1 MILSLY
7 RVITTLG
14 APAISGYLHYRKA
27 QGKEDSERFTERLG
41 FAGVLRPSGAVIW
54 IHAASVGESLS
65 MLSLIDRLIDQW
77 PNLRILLTT
86 GTVTSAHLMAER
98 LSGDV
103 IHQYVPVDRLAY
115 VRRFIDH
122 WRPNLVLWAESE
134 FWPNLITEVSDRNI
148 PLILINGRISPR
160 SFEGWQN
167 LRSLIRQIL
176 KRFTLCLGQTEE
188 DAERLRH
195 LGAPSAKCVG
205 NLKFASPPLPADSEN
220 LAELETAL
228 SGRTCWLAASTHPGE
243 EEIIW
248 GSHEENA
255 TKFECLLTIIV
266 PRHSNRG
273 AEIAERLTAL
283 GAKVARRSTGELI
296 DKDTQVYIADTMGE
310 LGLFFRLCD
319 VVFMGKSLVP
329 LGGQNLLEP
338 ARLGCAILHGKH
350 MANFDKIAARMND
363 AGAVQLTPDGDAL
376 TATVARLLSND
387 KLRATLSERARDF
400 AEAEAGV
407 LDNVVTELTGYL
419 NAIHERN

>member
-1 MILSLY
+1 
-7 RVITTLG
+7 
-14 APAISGYLHYRKA
+14 
-27 QGKEDSERFTERLG
+27 
-41 FAGVLRPSGAVIW
+41 
-54 IHAASVGESLS
+54 

-98 LSGDV
+98 LPGDV

-205 NLKFASPPLPADSEN
+205 NLKFASLPLPADSEN
-220 LAELETAL
+220 LAELEIAL

-273 AEIAERLTAL
+273 AEIAKRLTAL

-329 LGGQNLLEP
+329 LGGQNLREP

-407 LDNVVTELTGYL
+407 LDNVITELTGYL
-419 NAIHERN
+419 NAIDERN